1 MGSTIPFLLNG
12 GRVKDLYH
20 WVALALAPGV
30 GSVLFKRLTQT
41 FGSAERVFTAPATK
55 LARVEGIGPKV
66 VESLKRFDWKPMVEK
81 ELRSVEK
88 IGARL
93 LTWEDEEYPSNLKN
107 IYDPPPLLYILGFLL
122 PQDQV
127 AVAVVGS
134 RYPTTYGRAAAERI
148 SMGLSRQGVTV
159 VSGLARGVDSCA
171 HRGALSAG
179 GRTIGVLG
187 CGIDITY
194 PPENQELFDR
204 VAAQGAIVSEFP
216 LGTPPDSDHFP
227 IRNRVISG
235 LSLGVAVVEATLR
248 SGSLITARFALE
260 QGRDVYA
267 IPGNVDS
274 ARSEGTNR
282 LIKEGAKLVTRPE
295 DILEEI
301 LPHQQSAPQQAPRQP
316 QLSEE
321 ETKVFSVL
329 SREPI
334 HIDEVIARSILS
346 SARVSAILLSLEL
359 AGHIKQFPGM
369 RFARA

>member
-1 MGSTIPFLLNG
+1 MQ
-12 GRVKDLYH
+12 DLYH
-20 WVALALAPGV
+20 WVALSLAPGV
-30 GSVLFKRLTQT
+30 GSVLFKRLTGA
-41 FGSAERVFTAPATK
+41 FGSPEGVFKAPPTG

-66 VESLKRFDWKPMVEK
+66 VESLRRFDWKPRVEK
-81 ELRSVEK
+81 ELRSAEK

-93 LTWEDEEYPSNLKN
+93 VTWEDEEYPPNLKN
-107 IYDPPPLLYILGFLL
+107 IYDPPPLLYVLGSLL
-122 PQDQV
+122 PQDQL

-134 RYPTTYGRAAAERI
+134 RNPTTYGRAAAERI
-148 SMGLSRQGVTV
+148 SVGLSGRGVTV

-187 CGIDITY
+187 CGVDITY
-194 PPENQELFDR
+194 PPESRELFRR
-204 VAAQGAIVSEFP
+204 VAAQGAVLSEFP

-227 IRNRVISG
+227 IRNRIISG

-248 SGSLITARFALE
+248 SGSLITARFALD

-267 IPGNVDS
+267 VPGNVDS

-282 LIKEGAKLVTRPE
+282 LIKEGAKLVSRAD

-301 LPHQQSAPQQAPRQP
+301 VPHQEVPPREPRRVP
-316 QLSEE
+316 QLPEE
-321 ETKVFSVL
+321 EAKVFSVL
-329 SREPI
+329 GQEPI
-334 HIDEVIARSILS
+334 HIDQVIAQSALS

-359 AGHIKQFPGM
+359 AGHVQQFPGM
-369 RFARA
+369 RFGRSST

>member
-1 MGSTIPFLLNG
+1 
-12 GRVKDLYH
+12 
-20 WVALALAPGV
+20 
-30 GSVLFKRLTQT
+30 
-41 FGSAERVFTAPATK
+41 
-55 LARVEGIGPKV
+55 
-66 VESLKRFDWKPMVEK
+66 
-81 ELRSVEK
+81 
-88 IGARL
+88 
-93 LTWEDEEYPSNLKN
+93 
-107 IYDPPPLLYILGFLL
+107 
-122 PQDQV
+122 
-127 AVAVVGS
+127 
-134 RYPTTYGRAAAERI
+134 
-148 SMGLSRQGVTV
+148 MGLSRQGVTV

-187 CGIDITY
+187 CGINITY

-334 HIDEVIARSILS
+334 HIDEVIARSMLP